1 MNRTTSIAKLDKVL
15 KWDIVIIGG
24 GASGL
29 GIAVDASKRGYKTLL
44 LEKHDFAKGTS
55 SRSTKL
61 IHGGVRYLQNG
72 DITLVIES
80 LKERGILKRNAPH
93 LVQDLSF
100 VIPTYDWWASPF
112 YGIGMKIYDMMAGKL
127 GLGKSVI
134 ISKEETEKLIPNV
147 NKKGLRGGVIY
158 HDGQFDDSRMAITLA
173 QSADSYKT
181 SLLNYCSV
189 ESLIKE
195 DGEIKGVNFIDL
207 INSKKYQVKSKVV
220 INATG
225 VFAEEIIRMDQPE
238 IKKMIQPSQGVHI
251 VLEKRFLK
259 GKHAIL
265 IPQTSDGRVLFAVPW
280 KNYVVVGTTDTQIKS
295 SSAEP
300 KALAQEVDFILKN
313 ASKYMTNKP
322 KRDDIKS
329 VFAGLRPLAA
339 TSNKKSTK
347 EVSRSHKIDI
357 SPSGLI
363 SVLGGKWTTY
373 RKIAEDAIDAAIS
386 INKLKKKKCKT
397 ERVKLFGFKKNVD
410 WSDPMH
416 VYGSLK
422 KQIESM
428 GSKNDNKSLSSKFY
442 ISNNMI
448 QWSIIHE
455 MAISLEDVLARR
467 TRCIFLDSRES
478 MRIAPIVAKKMAE
491 VLEEDQNWIDMEL
504 KKFNKLIKNYM
515 V

>member
-1 MNRTTSIAKLDKVL
+1 MNRNDSLIKINRVL
-15 KWDIVIIGG
+15 EWDIVIIGG

-44 LEKHDFAKGTS
+44 LEKYDFGKGTS

-134 ISKEETEKLIPNV
+134 ISKKETEKLIPNV

-173 QSADSYKT
+173 LSANSKKT
-181 SLLNYCSV
+181 ALLNYCNV
-189 ESLIKE
+189 DGLIKKNN
-195 DGEIKGVNFIDL
+195 EIVGLSFTDS
-207 INSKKYQVKSKVV
+207 INSKKYHIKSKVV

-225 VFAEEIIRMDQPE
+225 VFAEEIIRMDQPKIE
-238 IKKMIQPSQGVHI
+238 KMIQPSQGVHI
-251 VLEKRFLK
+251 VLEKKFLK
-259 GKHAIL
+259 SKHAIL

-280 KNYVVVGTTDTQIKS
+280 KNYVVVGTTDTQVKD
-295 SSAEP
+295 ANDEP
-300 KALAQEVDFILKN
+300 KPLKEEIDFILKN
-313 ASKYMTNKP
+313 ASKYMTIKP

-339 TSNKKSTK
+339 TSDKKSTK

-373 RKIAEDAIDAAIS
+373 RKIAEDAIDTAIS

-397 ERVKLFGFKKNVD
+397 EKTKLFGYKKNVD
-410 WSDPMH
+410 WSDHMH

-422 KQIESM
+422 KKVQSLGGNE
-428 GSKNDNKSLSSKFY
+428 DNKSLSSKFY
-442 ISNNMI
+442 ISNNI
-448 QWSIIHE
+448 IEWSIIHE
-455 MAISLEDVLARR
+455 MALTLEDVLARR
-467 TRCIFLDSRES
+467 TRCVFLDSNES
-478 MRIAPIVAKKMAE
+478 RRIAPCVVKKMAE
-491 VLEEDQNWIDMEL
+491 VLDKDQVWIDAEL
-504 KKFNKLIKNYM
+504 KNFNKLIKNYT

>member
-173 QSADSYKT
+173 QSADSNKT

-280 KNYVVVGTTDTQIKS
+280 KNYVVVGTTDTQIKN

-322 KRDDIKS
+322 KPDDIKS

-428 GSKNDNKSLSSKFY
+428 GSKNDNKSLSNKFY